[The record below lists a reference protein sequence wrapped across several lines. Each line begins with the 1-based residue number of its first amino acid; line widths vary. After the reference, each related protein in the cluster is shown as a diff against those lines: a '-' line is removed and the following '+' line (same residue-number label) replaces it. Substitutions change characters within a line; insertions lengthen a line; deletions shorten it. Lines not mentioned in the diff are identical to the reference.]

1 MRLSH
6 YIQSYQPFPAVIPVQ
21 KASSL
26 RVTHPS
32 AMITS
37 PRRKSSHRL
46 ACVKHSVSVHPEPG
60 SNSSFNLFTPLI
72 FFLKLF
78 DRNCITLFLFSSF
91 WFAFLLIL
99 LFCFYCPFVMRIYFA
114 LTKIILPH
122 YITLCQLLFLIFFVF
137 FNIQINTLLS
147 HIYFFCT
154 FIDNN
159 S

>member
-60 SNSSFNLFTPLI
+60 SNSSFNSFYLHLF
-72 FFLKLF
+72 FFSLF
-78 DRNCITLFLFSSF
+78 IDGISLSLTSYLGMLLSSC
-91 WFAFLLIL
+91 
-99 LFCFYCPFVMRIYFA
+99 LFCFYCPFRLYFHYVP
-114 LTKIILPH
+114 TKIILT
-122 YITLCQLLFLIFFVF
+122 YFFYLCQLLFFLFFNCFVF
-137 FNIQINTLLS
+137 
-147 HIYFFCT
+147 YFLFW
-154 FIDNN
+154 
-159 S
+159 